1 MGRKLVGGASEAEP
15 LLESELDTFPTS
27 WSPDGRLLAFDASSP
42 DTGWDQWILPLDGGE
57 PYKFLHSTFDESNG
71 VFSPDGRWM
80 AYTSDESGRGEVYL
94 TPFPGPGRRWRVST
108 DGGLFPLWSRT
119 GRELYYQGMDGSL
132 FGVEVDLDE
141 TSVRIGAPEVL
152 ISTRPT
158 GLSYPYSPTADGE
171 RFLII
176 DPRLGAQSLNVVLD
190 WAAGLDNGAE
200 R

>member
-1 MGRKLVGGASEAEP
+1 M
-15 LLESELDTFPTS
+15 
-27 WSPDGRLLAFDASSP
+27 
-42 DTGWDQWILPLDGGE
+42 
-57 PYKFLHSTFDESNG
+57 
-71 VFSPDGRWM
+71 
-80 AYTSDESGRGEVYL
+80 
-94 TPFPGPGRRWRVST
+94 
-108 DGGLFPLWSRT
+108 WSRT

-141 TSVRIGAPEVL
+141 TSVRIGAPELL

-158 GLSYPYSPTADGE
+158 GLSYPYSPAADGE